1 MKEVLLKSLKL
12 YAKCIVG
19 SIMCFVLVIT
29 LNVIG
34 NALFTDTIGYTMWGA
49 PEGQEK
55 MEILYEHKFAD
66 GDDLKEKEYVDK
78 GYNLNKVSI
87 LSQMKL
93 STKIA
98 WFIGCE
104 IFLIFMMGVFVYNDM
119 WKLGYKDNNLVHIGA
134 KPEDKLKGLK
144 IGLVTMIPAFILLT
158 VLAIGSQTFAKDV
171 SIATYAFVN
180 PHLYDAIILLTPSN
194 NGGIFADLSV
204 WHYIVNYALLFIIPL
219 ISFGAYIIGYKSILI
234 SERLIY
240 KRK

>member
-12 YAKCIVG
+12 YGKCIVG

-55 MEILYEHKFAD
+55 MEVLYEHYNED
-66 GDDLKEKEYVDK
+66 GEDLKEKEYVEK

-87 LSQMKL
+87 LSKMEL
-93 STKIA
+93 STKIG
-98 WFIGCE
+98 WFVVCE

-144 IGLVTMIPAFILLT
+144 IGLITMIPSFILLT
-158 VLAIGSQTFAKDV
+158 VLAIGAQSFAKDI

-194 NGGIFADLSV
+194 NGGIFSDLSV
-204 WHYIVNYALLFIIPL
+204 WHYVVNYALLLIIPL
-219 ISFGAYIIGYKSILI
+219 IAYVSYIIGYKSIVV

-240 KRK
+240 KKK